1 MRNASFDHSVANNAN
16 FTGAVLTG
24 ADLSCASMEKANFTR
39 ADLRGVIVGNDYI
52 EDILK
57 GGNIF
62 DVECAP
68 YLVGAI
74 FNETIMPDG
83 SINNPSI

>member
-1 MRNASFDHSVANNAN
+1 MERAN
-16 FTGAVLTG
+16 FT
-24 ADLSCASMEKANFTR
+24 K
-39 ADLRGVIVGNDYI
+39 ADLREIIVIDSYSSEYI
-52 EDILK
+52 VIDEDIFAVK
-57 GGNIF
+57 GG
-62 DVECAP
+62 P